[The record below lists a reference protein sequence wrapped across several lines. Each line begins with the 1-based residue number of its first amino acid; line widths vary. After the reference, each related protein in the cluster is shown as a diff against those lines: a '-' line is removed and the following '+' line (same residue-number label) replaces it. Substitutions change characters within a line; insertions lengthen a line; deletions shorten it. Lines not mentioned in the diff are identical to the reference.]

1 MQATLRALWRAT
13 RHAAARPTPRRRGQT
28 TALRFCWWT
37 FFCGLCGFTTG
48 AAAAGMR
55 PTLAI
60 DTDAH
65 ALHYHRI
72 NHPTAKHAQLRLGPQ
87 SDDRLAELI
96 RAHVPAGRAW
106 HLHGSPPCQLF
117 S

>member
-1 MQATLRALWRAT
+1 MDL
-13 RHAAARPTPRRRGQT
+13 
-28 TALRFCWWT
+28 
-37 FFCGLCGFTTG
+37 FCGLCGFTTG

-117 S
+117 SWLRSVKKAILPSEGLKLVV

>member
-1 MQATLRALWRAT
+1 MA
-13 RHAAARPTPRRRGQT
+13 RHPPRRRPPH
-28 TALRFCWWT
+28 TASPRADDGSAVLLVDL
-37 FFCGLCGFTTG
+37 FCGLCGFTTG